1 MISHIGLGIDAGGTK
16 TRWALSDANEKII
29 AEGAAAGM
37 TALQMATEHG
47 RAHMRETL
55 GAIARDL
62 PAASKPAKICAGMT
76 GYSEGGD
83 TIRAFVATVFGL
95 NADVVALHSDIE
107 IACLDLFAPGE
118 GYVIYAGTGSIAA
131 FIDADNRTHRAGG
144 HGVILDDAGGGY
156 WIAVEAL
163 RQIWRAEDAHPESW
177 IQSPMALEMFKRIG
191 GSDWPST
198 RTFVYQKERGE
209 IGALA
214 LAVAAAAEQDP
225 TAMEIL
231 RRAGIELARLANAMI
246 ARFGMRPI
254 ALAGRVA
261 QLHPIIEKT
270 LRAELPAGID
280 FTVRSS
286 DAHIAAAHIAAR
298 ANTRNPRSLAGEG
311 TR

>member
-1 MISHIGLGIDAGGTK
+1 MTTHVGLGIDAGGTK
-16 TRWALSDANEKII
+16 TRWALADATEKII
-29 AEGAAAGM
+29 AEGAAVGM

-47 RAHMRETL
+47 RAHLRETMA
-55 GAIARDL
+55 AIARDL

-83 TIRAFVATVFGL
+83 AIRALVANVFGL

-131 FIDADNRTHRAGG
+131 FIDANNRTHRAGG
-144 HGVILDDAGGGY
+144 HGAILDDAGGGY

-163 RQIWRAEDAHPESW
+163 RQIWRSEDAEPDSW
-177 IQSPMALEMFKRIG
+177 KRSPMATEMFKRIG
-191 GSDWPST
+191 GSDWPAT
-198 RTFVYQKERGE
+198 RAFVYQKERGE
-209 IGALA
+209 IGSLA

-225 TAMEIL
+225 AAMEVL
-231 RRAGIELARLANAMI
+231 RRAGMELARLGNAMI
-246 ARFGMRPI
+246 ARFGLRPI

-261 QLHPIIEKT
+261 QLHPIIERT
-270 LRAELPAGID
+270 LRAALPAGVD
-280 FTVRSS
+280 FSVRAS

-298 ANTRNPRSLAGEG
+298 ATTRNHPLPAGEG